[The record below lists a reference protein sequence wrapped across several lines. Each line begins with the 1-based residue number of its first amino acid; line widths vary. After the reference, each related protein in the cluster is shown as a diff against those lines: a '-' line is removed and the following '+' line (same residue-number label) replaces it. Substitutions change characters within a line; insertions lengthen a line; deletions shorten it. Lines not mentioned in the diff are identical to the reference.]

1 MDNEVVIFSH
11 SDESV
16 ELLLGASKITFDGVP
31 EKDLGHLIDALIEDG
46 CPNLTHLRI
55 ESQHDIERLP
65 DNLWKLTG
73 LKSLSFKWCN
83 LSEHRTLLQD
93 LSKLPNLESL
103 EVHHTKMRDLGSFY
117 GSLRLKRLKLTLND
131 FCYNKFPDLS
141 VFGETLED
149 VIIGYDHIPKITCSK
164 PLRNLLHFEAS
175 CCVMAEVPAFLK
187 ECRNIEVI
195 KLDDNFIH
203 KVPAWLADLK
213 HLRVLDLEK
222 NWITKFTR
230 KRGFLSL
237 NKLNVSQN
245 PIESIKFGL
254 CLMPV
259 LTEFIAEQT
268 LLTKPS
274 AQLISQVSAV
284 RITNVHD

>member
-16 ELLLGASKITFDGVP
+16 ELMLGASKITFDEVP

-46 CPNLTHLRI
+46 CPNLTHLRMQ
-55 ESQHDIERLP
+55 SQHDIERLP

-103 EVHHTKMRDLGSFY
+103 EVHHTKMSDLGSFY

-149 VIIGYDHIPKITCSK
+149 VVIGYDHIPKITCSK
-164 PLRNLLHFEAS
+164 PLPKLIRFEATG
-175 CCVMAEVPAFLK
+175 CVMAEIPAFLK
-187 ECRNIEVI
+187 ECKNIEVI
-195 KLDDNFIH
+195 KLDDNLIH
-203 KVPAWLADLK
+203 KVPAWLAGLE
-213 HLRVLDLEK
+213 HLRVLDLEN
-222 NWITKFTR
+222 NWITKFTT

-237 NKLNVSQN
+237 SKLNVSKN

-274 AQLISQVSAV
+274 AQLISQGCTV